1 LSINCIL
8 SKKTSRRYNR
18 VILGVNTPATSQFIP
33 GALPGTG
40 SIRVAIRVVDGAA
53 NPTYWLLNDQLGST
67 AITSLSPDAF
77 SGTDASGAL
86 TAELRFKAW
95 GEQRYAS
102 GSTPTTYRYTGQ
114 REQSQLSIYFYGAR
128 WYDPQLSRFL
138 QPDTVIPDLQN
149 SLDWDRFAYVRNNPV
164 RYNDPTGHV
173 CSDPEDPNPT
183 CEKAGT
189 TKLKKVSYKIDKD
202 NLTKGGRRAYE
213 LYRKARNNPG
223 WWNNNK
229 SGTLTV
235 EQFYGIFVLHE
246 AGGQGPTLPWIK
258 AVSGNR
264 LFLPTPDNF
273 GAKPYCTGDLCRNGM
288 FNFMAAYQ
296 GYGKYGETSKLVT

>member
-1 LSINCIL
+1 
-8 SKKTSRRYNR
+8 
-18 VILGVNTPATSQFIP
+18 
-33 GALPGTG
+33 
-40 SIRVAIRVVDGAA
+40 
-53 NPTYWLLNDQLGST
+53 
-67 AITSLSPDAF
+67 
-77 SGTDASGAL
+77 
-86 TAELRFKAW
+86 
-95 GEQRYAS
+95 
-102 GSTPTTYRYTGQ
+102 
-114 REQSQLSIYFYGAR
+114 
-128 WYDPQLSRFL
+128 
-138 QPDTVIPDLQN
+138 VIPDLQN

-229 SGTLTV
+229 TGTLTV
-235 EQFYGIFVLHE
+235 EQYFGIFELYE
-246 AGGQGPTLPWIK
+246 AGGQDPALPWVK
-258 AVSGNR
+258 AASGYQ
-264 LFLPTPDNF
+264 LFLPTPDKF
-273 GAKPYCTGDLCRNGM
+273 GGNAPYCTGDLCRNGM

-296 GYGKYGETSKLVT
+296 GYGKYGETSDLVERFDTLSYPPALPGVYKSETPADAAADIGNDIVGNRAYYETGDPFSVPYRWHNDMSVDERTFYVTTATGTLLFQYPASK

>member
-1 LSINCIL
+1 
-8 SKKTSRRYNR
+8 
-18 VILGVNTPATSQFIP
+18 
-33 GALPGTG
+33 
-40 SIRVAIRVVDGAA
+40 
-53 NPTYWLLNDQLGST
+53 
-67 AITSLSPDAF
+67 
-77 SGTDASGAL
+77 
-86 TAELRFKAW
+86 
-95 GEQRYAS
+95 
-102 GSTPTTYRYTGQ
+102 
-114 REQSQLSIYFYGAR
+114 
-128 WYDPQLSRFL
+128 
-138 QPDTVIPDLQN
+138 VIPDLQN

-246 AGGQGPTLPWIK
+246 AGGIGEALPWIK

-296 GYGKYGETSKLVT
+296 GYGKYGETSKLVTRFDTLTIQPNLPPEYRDVSVADAAADIGNDIVGNRSDYQTGDPQSVPYHWGNPSSKPGSPFVVKDATGNILFKFP